1 MPVTA
6 SAPVPNNGLGQHRQP
21 EVNNL
26 PHFSPQLFP
35 LERQMLSFYR
45 AGEIDLFENLDIVHM
60 RLLLAVERREADRH
74 GGLKSSER
82 DVALD
87 PFPSSFPQHNQ
98 FVSLLCSVLKLT

>member
-1 MPVTA
+1 
-6 SAPVPNNGLGQHRQP
+6 
-21 EVNNL
+21 
-26 PHFSPQLFP
+26 
-35 LERQMLSFYR
+35 
-45 AGEIDLFENLDIVHM
+45 M